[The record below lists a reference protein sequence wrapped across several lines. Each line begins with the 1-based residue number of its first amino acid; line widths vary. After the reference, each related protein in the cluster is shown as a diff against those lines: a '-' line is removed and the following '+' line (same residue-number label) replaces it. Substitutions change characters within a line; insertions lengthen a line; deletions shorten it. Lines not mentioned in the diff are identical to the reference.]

1 MTDAAT
7 HKILS
12 IKDFLA
18 LPDNERPR
26 LLKEETVTV
35 PVSTGMDITVIVKQL
50 SKSLADH
57 YQRRISDAMPD
68 VPMIEHQV
76 RTAQKNP
83 DGTIKP
89 AGSYK
94 EPNPRDPSY
103 LRNME
108 LWFNDACTWLVVY
121 CIADSLEIDVNDPR
135 IDAAYAQ
142 ISEMFPPDSLLN
154 LGAVAAKV
162 NPGLP
167 IAEQIMQSH
176 LAASLNADLMR
187 ELDNIN
193 NEPADE

>member
-1 MTDAAT
+1 MTDAVT

-18 LPDNERPR
+18 LPEDQRPK

-35 PVSTGMDITVIVKQL
+35 PVNSGMEISVVVKQL
-50 SKSLADH
+50 SKSVADH
-57 YQRRISDAMPD
+57 YQRRVSDAMPD

-83 DGTIKP
+83 DGTVKP
-89 AGSYK
+89 AGTYK
-94 EPNPRDPSY
+94 EANPKDPSY

-108 LWFNDACTWLVVY
+108 LWFNDACTWLVIY
-121 CIADSLEIDVNDPR
+121 CIADSLEIDVNDPK
-135 IDAAYAQ
+135 IDAAYTQ
-142 ISEMFPPDSLLN
+142 LSEMFPPDSLLN
-154 LGAVAAKV
+154 LGAVAAKN

-176 LAASLNADLMR
+176 LAATLNADLMR
-187 ELDNIN
+187 ELDNLTN
-193 NEPADE
+193 DATNE